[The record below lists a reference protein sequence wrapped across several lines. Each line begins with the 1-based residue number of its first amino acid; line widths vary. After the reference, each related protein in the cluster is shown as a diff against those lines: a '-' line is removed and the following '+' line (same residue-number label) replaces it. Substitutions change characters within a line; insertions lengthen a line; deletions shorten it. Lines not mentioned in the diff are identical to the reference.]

1 MSDSFGD
8 YVIQRRTELRLTR
21 QQLAERVGKSYPYVS
36 QLETDKRVPSIKTLH
51 ELARALEV
59 PLNELAGRMAADTW
73 LMSDSSLPP
82 SLPLSEPVRVSSATY
97 DEDDLERYRDKLLPS
112 LRRRLSEVP
121 PLAQLELLSEL
132 MQEAVRESRQ
142 SRR

>member
-1 MSDSFGD
+1 
-8 YVIQRRTELRLTR
+8 
-21 QQLAERVGKSYPYVS
+21 
-36 QLETDKRVPSIKTLH
+36 
-51 ELARALEV
+51 
-59 PLNELAGRMAADTW
+59 MAADTW

-82 SLPLSEPVRVSSATY
+82 SLPMSEPVRVSSATY

-121 PLAQLELLSEL
+121 PLVQLELLSEL
-132 MQEAVRESRQ
+132 MQVAVRESRQ

>member
-36 QLETDKRVPSIKTLH
+36 QLETNKRVPSIKTLH

-59 PLNELAGRMAADTW
+59 PLNELAGRMSTDTW
-73 LMSDSSLPP
+73 LMSASSLPT
-82 SLPLSEPVRVSSATY
+82 SLPMSEPVRAASPSY
-97 DEDDLERYRDKLLPS
+97 DENEIERYRDKLLPS
-112 LRRRLSEVP
+112 LRRRLREAP
-121 PLAQLELLSEL
+121 PLIQVELLTEL
-132 MQEAVRESRQ
+132 MQEAVRDARQ
-142 SRR
+142 R